1 MLCNLFAEKQ
11 INRNVK
17 NFREL
22 NKHIKVG
29 FAAAAFPKAYSP
41 VAHTHAFA
49 QCALRTPSP
58 NLKFLR
64 FFPNRLYFILKSYGN
79 RIYVDNYSDYRYV
92 ASNCHK
98 Q

>member
-29 FAAAAFPKAYSP
+29 LAAAAFPKAYSP
-41 VAHTHAFA
+41 GYTRPRVRPMRAKNAPR
-49 QCALRTPSP
+49 RTLS
-58 NLKFLR
+58 F
-64 FFPNRLYFILKSYGN
+64 
-79 RIYVDNYSDYRYV
+79 
-92 ASNCHK
+92 
-98 Q
+98 

>member
-22 NKHIKVG
+22 NKHINVWL
-29 FAAAAFPKAYSP
+29 AAAALPKAYSP

-49 QCALRTPSP
+49 QCALKTPLAEP
-58 NLKFLR
+58 
-64 FFPNRLYFILKSYGN
+64 
-79 RIYVDNYSDYRYV
+79 
-92 ASNCHK
+92 
-98 Q
+98 

>member
-29 FAAAAFPKAYSP
+29 FAAAAFPKAYGL
-41 VAHTHAFA
+41 VTHAHAFT
-49 QCALRTPSP
+49 QCALRMPPRRTLS
-58 NLKFLR
+58 F
-64 FFPNRLYFILKSYGN
+64 
-79 RIYVDNYSDYRYV
+79 
-92 ASNCHK
+92 
-98 Q
+98 